1 MGFATCLRPL
11 LAAGLLAAVST
22 PAEDTF
28 RFVPA
33 TVRVTEGVGAEAVL
47 TIVRQGTLDFE
58 ASVDVFTDNDIALAG
73 INYTAVSNTLSFAAG
88 VGTNTVAIPILDNG
102 NVRSGV
108 VDFFVRLRNPSPGT
122 ALGAPANATVVILED
137 DIETWA
143 CGASVYLVPTAGAWA
158 EEDENAANGHQQDDG
173 GLLWEVSGES
183 VRVDT
188 FESADA
194 EEFLVPETAFLFLEG
209 GTSGLSALRD
219 FLAANRLRLENWVRA
234 GGHLL
239 VCASPDSETAI
250 LPFGALVRG
259 GTVSD
264 STVCVDPDDAL
275 FSLYDTVGTDWTPV
289 SNSLHTAEAIL
300 DLSGAGDGF
309 QSRLLGAGGG
319 VLVASA
325 SIGCGSVTYA
335 TLRPASHIECVADG
349 RADTGLQLWR
359 NLVFTASDVTDPLY
373 VTECPVFEMAGIVG
387 DLASFSPAGKVFAV
401 QNWASDMGLSYSA
414 SCEAEWI
421 VLAPA
426 SPSGTIPANSQVS
439 LTVLPAPGVADLP
452 VGEYESAL
460 VVRNEDTGR
469 VLRRPLRLV
478 VNPIPGTL
486 ALPTD
491 SIAPFDDLCLP
502 FGAVPLGT
510 SVSATITLV
519 NNDPDHG
526 VRIRN
531 IYYAGDD
538 EFNIYVSDI
547 SGFEVPA
554 AGTVTLSVVYK
565 PTRLGDHAAVF
576 GFITDDPATPS
587 LEFRLTGT
595 ALVDTLVLDVAEPMV
610 FSGHPG
616 SLPEPTSYTCTIT
629 NRASETASWRL
640 RRLPEWLSADPAS
653 GTVPAGG
660 SATFSIAPTSAAST
674 LAEGRYTASIS
685 FTNLTTRI
693 EQPFAAELTLFTTPQ
708 LDVSPPSLAFTNIV
722 GASSPKPLVI
732 SNLPEA
738 DANLDYS
745 LFLVCKGTPERA
757 GGDSANISALG
768 AARNTPRGGF
778 AATPVSEGGE
788 DKCRELLVRFD
799 GPAAARRAAVSRDGA
814 ARRAFAAGRTLRTRP
829 DTAVIPM
836 PEGLSIAEAM
846 AELRA
851 TPGVRTVQPNYRYHA
866 LAVPNDPRF
875 PSQWGLAN
883 VAYPQYPG
891 VDIHAT
897 NAWDIAT
904 SAGELI
910 VAVIDSGADLNH
922 PDLVD
927 NLWTNPEE
935 IPDNGIDD
943 DGNGFVDDVH
953 GVDFINGTGSV
964 ADPNGHGTHC
974 CGIIGARGD
983 NGVGVCGVCWRVR
996 LMPLRFLDSKGYGT
1010 TADAVD
1016 AIEYAIAH
1024 GASVINASWGGE
1036 PDEDDALLKEAIE
1049 RASDAGVLF
1058 VCAAG
1063 NDSMDIDET
1072 PSLPA
1077 SFDCPNI
1084 VTVINLSYTGRLGLH
1099 SNWGA
1104 VSAHIAAPGAGVLST
1119 YRNGDYA
1126 TLSGTSMACPH
1137 VAGAAALIRSLHP
1150 DLSPA
1155 DVKAL
1160 LLDTVTKS
1168 ADFDGLCSS
1177 GGYLDLHAAL
1187 GTVLGTNAWLATD
1200 ADGGVLAPGESASL
1214 SLTASAATLA
1224 PGVYHA
1230 FVHIRSNDPETPE
1243 VVVEVTQVVLAPSR
1257 ITDADWR
1264 ARYGLPDD
1272 DSEDGADFDAD
1283 GFTNYE
1289 EWLLGTDPTDAES
1302 AFRILGMEMR
1312 ENGVQVI
1319 WAGVSNRL
1327 YRVLSA
1333 DDLQSPFAPI
1343 ADNIP
1348 GTAPAT
1354 SYLDDRPPSP
1364 SNRFYRIALPQE

>member
-11 LAAGLLAAVST
+11 LAAGLLAAVSA

-33 TVRVTEGVGAEAVL
+33 TVRVMEGVGAEAVVA
-47 TIVRQGTLDFE
+47 IVRQGALDFE

-73 INYTAVSNTLSFAAG
+73 INYTAVSNTLSFAVG
-88 VGTNTVAIPILDNG
+88 VGTNTIAIPILDNG
-102 NVRSGV
+102 NVRPGV

-137 DIETWA
+137 DIQTWA
-143 CGASVYLVPTAGAWA
+143 CGASVYLAPTAGAWVD
-158 EEDENAANGHQQDDG
+158 EDENATLGNEKDDC

-194 EEFLVPETAFLFLEG
+194 EDFLVPETTFLFLEG

-239 VCASPDSETAI
+239 ICTSPNSGDAV
-250 LPFGALVRG
+250 LPFGAVVQG

-264 STVCVDPDDAL
+264 STVCVDPNDAL
-275 FSLYDTVGTDWTPV
+275 FSLCGTVGTDWTPV
-289 SNSLHTAEAIL
+289 SNSMHTAEAIL

-309 QSRLLGAGGG
+309 HSRLFGADGG

-325 SIGCGSVTYA
+325 FIGCGSVTYA
-335 TLRPASHIECVADG
+335 TLCPASHIECISGG

-373 VTECPVFEMAGIVG
+373 VTECPVFEMSGIVG

-401 QNWASDMGLSYSA
+401 QNWVPDMGLSYSA
-414 SCEAEWI
+414 SCEVEWI
-421 VLAPA
+421 VLTPA

-486 ALPTD
+486 APPTD
-491 SIAPFDDLCLP
+491 SIAPFDDLSLP
-502 FGAVPLGT
+502 FGAVALGA
-510 SVSATITLV
+510 SVSATITLA
-519 NNDPDHG
+519 NTDPDHG

-531 IYYAGDD
+531 VFYTGDD
-538 EFNIYVSDI
+538 EFNIYLSDI
-547 SGFEVPA
+547 SGFDVPA
-554 AGTVTLSVVYK
+554 AGSVSLPVVYE
-565 PTRLGDHAAVF
+565 PTSLGDHAAVF
-576 GFITDDPATPS
+576 GFTTDDPATPS
-587 LEFRLTGT
+587 MEFRLTGT
-595 ALVDTLVLDVAEPMV
+595 ALVDTLVLDVAEPLS

-616 SLPEPTSYTCTIT
+616 SLPEPTSYICTIT

-640 RRLPEWLSADPAS
+640 RRLPEWLSANPAS

-660 SATFSIAPTSAAST
+660 SATFSIVPTAAASA
-674 LAEGRYTASIS
+674 LAEGHYAASIS
-685 FTNLTTRI
+685 FTNLTTHI
-693 EQPFAAELTLFTTPQ
+693 EQTLAAELTLFTTPR
-708 LDVSPPSLAFTNIV
+708 LDVSPTSLTFTNIV
-722 GASSPKPLVI
+722 GTASSKTLDV

-738 DANLDYS
+738 DAALDYS

-757 GGDSANISALG
+757 GGDSANISGLG
-768 AARNTPRGGF
+768 AARNTPPGGF
-778 AATPVSEGGE
+778 AATPLSEGGKDE
-788 DKCRELLVRFD
+788 CRELLVRFD
-799 GPAAARRAAVSRDGA
+799 SPTAVRRSAVSRDGA
-814 ARRAFAAGRTLRTRP
+814 ARRAFVTSRTLRTRP
-829 DTAVIPM
+829 DTAVVPV
-836 PEGLSIAEAM
+836 PEGLPVEAAM

-851 TPGVRTVQPNYRYHA
+851 TSGVRAVQPNYRYHA
-866 LAVPNDPRF
+866 LAVPDDPRF
-875 PSQWGLAN
+875 SSQWGLAN

-891 VDIHAT
+891 IDIHAT

-910 VAVIDSGADLNH
+910 VAVIDSGADLTH

-927 NLWTNPEE
+927 NLWTNPGE

-953 GVDFINGTGSV
+953 GVDFINGSGSV
-964 ADPNGHGTHC
+964 TDPNGHGTHC
-974 CGIIGARGD
+974 CGIVGARGD
-983 NGVGVCGVCWRVR
+983 NGIGVCGVCWRVR

-1010 TADAVD
+1010 TADAID
-1016 AIEYAIAH
+1016 AIEYAVAY

-1036 PDEDDALLKEAIE
+1036 PEEDDALLKEAIE
-1049 RASDAGVLF
+1049 RAGDAGVLF

-1077 SFDCPNI
+1077 SFDSPNI
-1084 VTVINLSYTGRLGLH
+1084 VTVINLSYTGRLGLQ

-1104 VSAHIAAPGAGVLST
+1104 VSTHLAAPGAGVLST
-1119 YRNGDYA
+1119 YRNGGYA

-1137 VAGAAALIRSLHP
+1137 VAGAAALVRALHP
-1150 DLSPA
+1150 DLSPV

-1160 LLDTVTKS
+1160 LLDTVTKN
-1168 ADFDGLCSS
+1168 ANLDGLCSS

-1187 GTVLGTNAWLATD
+1187 GTALGTNAWLI
-1200 ADGGVLAPGESASL
+1200 ADVNGGVLAPGESASL

-1224 PGVYHA
+1224 PGVYRA
-1230 FVHIRSNDPETPE
+1230 FVHIRSNDPETRE
-1243 VVVEVTQVVLAPSR
+1243 VVVEVTQVVLTQSR

-1264 ARYGLPDD
+1264 PRYGLPDD
-1272 DSEDGADFDAD
+1272 DSEDDADFDSD

-1289 EWLLGTDPTDAES
+1289 EWLLGTDPTDAAS
-1302 AFRILGMEMR
+1302 AFRILGIEMR
-1312 ENGVQVI
+1312 EDGVQII
-1319 WAGVSNRL
+1319 WASVSNRL

-1333 DDLQSPFAPI
+1333 DDLQSPFAPV
-1343 ADNIP
+1343 ADGIP
-1348 GTAPAT
+1348 GTSPAT